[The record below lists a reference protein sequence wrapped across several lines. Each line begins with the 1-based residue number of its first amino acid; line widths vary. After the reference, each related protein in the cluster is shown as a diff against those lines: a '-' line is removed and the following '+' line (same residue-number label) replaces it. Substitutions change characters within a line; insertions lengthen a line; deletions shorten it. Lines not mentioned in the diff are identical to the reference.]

1 MPNMSTLKELAKEID
16 AIKNNHLAHMAED
29 IDRVETKVDRI
40 DNRIWAILIIL
51 CGATFVPMILE
62 FIKTQ

>member
-1 MPNMSTLKELAKEID
+1 MPKMTLKELAKEID
-16 AIKNNHLAHMAED
+16 IIKNNHLAHMAED

-51 CGATFVPMILE
+51 CGATFLPMVIE
-62 FIKTQ
+62 FVKQY